1 MDAEEY
7 EYVMSDFGVPPKDAK
22 NAFLMFSQVQDIVR
36 VILTLKLLLLT
47 TFCAVSI

>member
-22 NAFLMFSQVQDIVR
+22 NAFLMFSQVQYIVR
-36 VILTLKLLLLT
+36 SIPTLKFLY
-47 TFCAVSI
+47 

>member
-22 NAFLMFSQVQDIVR
+22 NAFLMFS
-36 VILTLKLLLLT
+36 K
-47 TFCAVSI
+47 VSIINKIIIIDLLRGFMQMPHS